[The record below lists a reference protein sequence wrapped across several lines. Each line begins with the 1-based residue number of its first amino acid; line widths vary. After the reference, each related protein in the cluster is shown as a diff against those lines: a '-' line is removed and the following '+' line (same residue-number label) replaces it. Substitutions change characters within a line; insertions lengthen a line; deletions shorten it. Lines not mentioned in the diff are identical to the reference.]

1 MENDDTK
8 AASKGGHER
17 ARKLTRAK
25 RSLIARNAAITRWA
39 GEGKSQPIQALHGGP
54 DRPLRIGSTEI
65 SCYVLSDGTRV
76 LSMRGLQSGIGL
88 SEGGGKRGERKIVQL
103 MANLAE
109 KGIDVRGL
117 VVRANSP
124 IRFILPN
131 GGPYADGYEATMLPD
146 ICAVIIEAEQKGTL
160 GKRGKLLAERAAI
173 LQHGFATVGII
184 ALVDEATGYQ
194 NERAKD
200 ALAKILEAF
209 IAKELQPWLKTF
221 PSDFYEQMFRLRNL
235 PYPVTSVKRPQY
247 FGVLT
252 NNIVYDRLA
261 PGVREELQK
270 NIPRNEA
277 GRPTVKYFQKLT
289 QNTGYPKL
297 REHLGSVVTLM
308 KLSNKWDDFMN
319 KLEMIHPKFGATIPI
334 DLEYSREED
343 SGKGI

>member
-1 MENDDTK
+1 MEHDSSK
-8 AASKGGHER
+8 LASKGGKER
-17 ARKLTRAK
+17 ARSLSPTKRAA
-25 RSLIARNAAITRWA
+25 IARNAAMARWA
-39 GEGKSQPIQALHGGP
+39 GEGQSKAVQALYGGP
-54 DRPLRIGSTEI
+54 DRPLKIGATEI

-88 SEGGGKRGERKIVQL
+88 SKGGGKRGERKIVQL

-146 ICAVIIEAEQKGTL
+146 ICAVIIDAHQKGVL
-160 GKRGKLLAERAAI
+160 GKRLAPLAERAAI
-173 LQHGFATVGII
+173 LQHGFATIGII

-194 NERAKD
+194 KDRAKD

-209 IAKELQPWLKTF
+209 IAKDLQPWLTTF
-221 PSDFYEQMFRLRNL
+221 PSDFYEHMFRLRDL
-235 PYPVTSVKRPQY
+235 PYPATSVKRPQY

-261 PGVREELQK
+261 PGVREELQREV
-270 NIPRNEA
+270 PRNES
-277 GRPTVKYFQKLT
+277 GRPTAKYFQKLT

-297 REHLGSVVTLM
+297 REHLGSIVTLM
-308 KLSNKWDDFMN
+308 KLSNKWDDFME
-319 KLEMIHPKFGATIPI
+319 KLDKIHPKFGSTIPLS
-334 DLEYSREED
+334 LEYHKEKD